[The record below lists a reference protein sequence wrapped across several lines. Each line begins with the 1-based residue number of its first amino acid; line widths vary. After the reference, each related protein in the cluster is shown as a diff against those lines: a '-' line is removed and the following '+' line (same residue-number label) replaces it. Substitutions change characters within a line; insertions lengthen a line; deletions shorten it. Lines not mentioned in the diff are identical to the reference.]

1 MSDNRAAANA
11 KLTRVDKAAIL
22 LLSLGETDAA
32 QVLRHMGPKEV
43 QRVGV
48 AMAQMRN
55 VHREQVEQVMRE
67 FVEIVGD
74 QTSLGVGSD
83 SYIRKML
90 TSALGEDEANGLIDR
105 ILLGGNTSGLDSLKW
120 MEPRAVAD
128 VIRFEHPQ
136 IQAIVVAYLD
146 PDQAGEVLGH
156 FDQKARLDIIL
167 RVSSLNTVQPAA
179 LKELNQILEKQFSGN
194 SNASR
199 TSLGGIKR
207 AADIMN
213 FLDSSMEAQLMDSIR
228 DVDEDLSGQI
238 EDLMFVFNNLADVDD
253 RGIQALLREVSSD
266 VLVLALKGSD
276 DNVQEKIFKNM
287 SKRAAELLRDDL
299 EAKGPVRVSDVETAQ
314 KEILT
319 IARRMA
325 EAGEIVLGGK
335 GGEEMI

>member
-1 MSDNRAAANA
+1 MSFGKTTPILRIFDEAKALEFYVDFLGFKIDWQHRFEANFP
-11 KLTRVDKAAIL
+11 LYLQVSRGECVL
-22 LLSLGETDAA
+22 HLSEHHGDACPGSALRIETDELEAF
-32 QVLRHMGPKEV
+32 QQQL
-43 QRVGV
+43 
-48 AMAQMRN
+48 MAKDYK
-55 VHREQVEQVMRE
+55 
-67 FVEIVGD
+67 F
-74 QTSLGVGSD
+74 S
-83 SYIRKML
+83 
-90 TSALGEDEANGLIDR
+90 
-105 ILLGGNTSGLDSLKW
+105 
-120 MEPRAVAD
+120 
-128 VIRFEHPQ
+128 HPQ

-156 FDQKARLDIIL
+156 FDHKVRLDIVL

-199 TSLGGIKR
+199 TTLGGIKR

-213 FLDSSMEAQLMDSIR
+213 FLDSSVEGQLMDSIR
-228 DVDEDLSGQI
+228 EIDDTLSGQI
-238 EDLMFVFNNLADVDD
+238 EDLMFVFNNLSDVDD

-276 DNVQEKIFKNM
+276 ENVKEKIFKNM
-287 SKRAAELLRDDL
+287 SKRASELLRDDL